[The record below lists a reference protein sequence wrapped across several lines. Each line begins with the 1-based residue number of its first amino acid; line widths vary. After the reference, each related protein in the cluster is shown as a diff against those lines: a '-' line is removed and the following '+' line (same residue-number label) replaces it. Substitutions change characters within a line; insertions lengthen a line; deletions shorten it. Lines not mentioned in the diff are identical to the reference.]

1 MAHEPGTM
9 DITTQEKT
17 YDAFITWITRG
28 TVVSI
33 GLLIVVALFNA

>member
-17 YDAFITWITRG
+17 FDAFIAWITRG
-28 TVVSI
+28 ACVSI
-33 GLLIVVALFNA
+33 GILIFVALFNA